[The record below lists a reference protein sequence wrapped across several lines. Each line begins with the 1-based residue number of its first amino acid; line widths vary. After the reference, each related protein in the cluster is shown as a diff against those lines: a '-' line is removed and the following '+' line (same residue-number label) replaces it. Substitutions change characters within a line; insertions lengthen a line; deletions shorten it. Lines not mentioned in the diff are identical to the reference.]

1 MSLSNAQLKFLQSL
15 KLKKFRQKFNN
26 YFVEGPKMVEELLFN
41 DVESVKG
48 LYGLPSYLNNLPKH
62 LRNQIECIEITEKD
76 LKKISL
82 LSTPNQVMA
91 VAALPDLKK
100 MPDLSG
106 QRLSIYLD
114 RIQDPGNL
122 GTIIRIADWF
132 GVKHVLCAPGT
143 VDAYSAKVVQASM
156 GAIFRVGVSY
166 VDFADLV
173 NKQPELHYM
182 AAVLDNGDSI
192 YDASSSKD
200 SVLIIGNESKGI
212 EDAVLANTDQLL
224 SIPRLG
230 NNGAESLNAGVACGI
245 ICGQLL
251 KPNS

>member
-26 YFVEGPKMVEELLFN
+26 YFVEGPKMVEELLSH
-41 DVESVKG
+41 DAERVKV
-48 LYGLPSYLNNLPKH
+48 LYALSEYLEKLPKH
-62 LRNQIECIEITEKD
+62 LGKKIELVPISEKD

-82 LSTPNQVMA
+82 LSTPNQVLA
-91 VAALPDLKK
+91 VAEFPDLKL
-100 MPDLSG
+100 MPDLKG
-106 QRLSIYLD
+106 TGLSFYLD

-122 GTIIRIADWF
+122 GTILRIADWF
-132 GVKHVLCAPGT
+132 GVKNVICAPGT

-156 GAIFRVGVSY
+156 GAIFRVKVTY
-166 VDFADLV
+166 LDFASLAREQNDV
-173 NKQPELHYM
+173 HFM

-192 YDASSSKD
+192 YEANLNQD

-212 EDAVLANTDQLL
+212 EDAVLANTNQLL

-230 NNGAESLNAGVACGI
+230 NNGAESLNAAVACGI

-251 KPNS
+251 KPN